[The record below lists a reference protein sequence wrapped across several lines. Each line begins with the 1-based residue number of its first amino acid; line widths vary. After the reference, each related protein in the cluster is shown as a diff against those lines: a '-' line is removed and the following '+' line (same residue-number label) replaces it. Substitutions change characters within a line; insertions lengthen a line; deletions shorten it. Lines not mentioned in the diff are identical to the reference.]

1 MGFFRRHQ
9 NHTVRTPGA
18 VDRSG
23 RTVFQHVD
31 RGDVVRA
38 DVRQVAAHDAVD
50 DYQRRSAAGHRR
62 HAPQLDFKVA
72 VGVSAVGAYD
82 IQACNLSLEQLQRIG
97 DVPLFEIIALEGGDR
112 AGQLFFRGGTVPD
125 HDYVVH
131 RRD

>member
-9 NHTVRTPGA
+9 NHTVRTSCA

-31 RGDVVRA
+31 RGDVVGT
-38 DVRQVAAHDAVD
+38 DVRQVAAHDAV
-50 DYQRRSAAGHRR
+50 
-62 HAPQLDFKVA
+62 
-72 VGVSAVGAYD
+72 GAYA

-125 HDYVVH
+125 HHYVVH